1 MAIRP
6 LIQTECYKCGAELM
20 AHKDDVH
27 PLCVTCEADFDDW
40 FNKQLTLFDK
50 DN

>member
-6 LIQTECYKCGAELM
+6 LIQTECYKCDIEITAYKEE
-20 AHKDDVH
+20 VH
-27 PLCVTCEADFDDW
+27 PLCVTCQQEFDEW

-50 DN
+50 DS